1 MKVIALVN
9 QKGGVAKTT
18 SAVNLSSCLS
28 EMGHSVLAVDLDA
41 QGNLGYNFGL
51 DTENLDKT
59 IYDVL
64 AKDTPASDI
73 VHKTNFGVD
82 VIPSNILLANAEIEI
97 SSKMSRETILK
108 NAFKKAGFEYDFV
121 ILDLPPNLSLITL
134 NGLSLADYAIV
145 PLDAGIFSL
154 AGMNQLISVIQLIKE
169 NGLNPDLDILGVVL
183 TKVDAR
189 TNLSKEI
196 YDTLKEI
203 FGDKVFE
210 TQIHQNIKI
219 AESQKEQKPINFY
232 APENRGS
239 KEYRSLAKE
248 LIEYVNR

>member
-1 MKVIALVN
+1 MKVISLVN

-28 EMGHSVLAVDLDA
+28 EMGYSVLAVDLDA
-41 QGNLGYNFGL
+41 QGNLGYNFAL
-51 DTENLDKT
+51 DTEDLENT
-59 IYDVL
+59 IYEVL
-64 AKDTPASDI
+64 TKSLSLKDAI
-73 VHKTNFGVD
+73 CKTSFGVD
-82 VIPSNILLANAEIEI
+82 VVPSNILLSNAEIEI
-97 SSKMSRETILK
+97 SSKLSRETILK
-108 NAFKKAGFEYDFV
+108 NSFKKANLSYDFV
-121 ILDLPPNLSLITL
+121 VLDLPPNLSLITL
-134 NGLSLADYAIV
+134 NGLCLADYAIV

-154 AGMNQLISVIQLIKE
+154 AGMNQLMSVIQLIRE

-189 TNLSKEI
+189 TKLSKEI

-219 AESQKEQKPINFY
+219 AESQKEQQPINFFS
-232 APENRGS
+232 PENRGS

-248 LIEYVNR
+248 MIGYVNK

>member
-1 MKVIALVN
+1 MKVISLVN

-28 EMGHSVLAVDLDA
+28 EMGYRVLAVDLDA

-51 DTENLDKT
+51 DTENLENT
-59 IYDVL
+59 IYEVL
-64 AKDTPASDI
+64 TKDMPLSDI
-73 VHKTNFGVD
+73 VRKTNFGVD

-108 NAFKKAGFEYDFV
+108 NAFKKADFDYDFV

-154 AGMNQLISVIQLIKE
+154 AGMNQLMSVIQLIRE

-210 TQIHQNIKI
+210 TQVHQNIKI
-219 AESQKEQKPINFY
+219 AESQKEQQPINFY

-239 KEYRSLAKE
+239 EEYRNLAKE